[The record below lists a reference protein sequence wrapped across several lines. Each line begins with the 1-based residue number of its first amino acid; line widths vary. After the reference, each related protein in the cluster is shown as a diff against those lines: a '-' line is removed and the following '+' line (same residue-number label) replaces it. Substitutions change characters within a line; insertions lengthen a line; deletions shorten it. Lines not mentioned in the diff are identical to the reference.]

1 VSGELRI
8 NGSLRPP
15 LTSGDSGPGNRWLLF
30 LQGCARPCTD
40 RCLNPHYLD
49 PLGGRLVS
57 LEELRV
63 VAGEVAAGA
72 FGRVEGLTLLGGEPT
87 DQAAALSPL
96 LALVRTLGLSVM
108 LYSGHPLAWF
118 QRSENAAALA
128 LLEHVDILVDGPF
141 LPRLAAPGLRWRGSS
156 NQRVLRLTER
166 YSAAELEAERA
177 PVGVT
182 LTLRG
187 SGPPALSGLQDR
199 AAAAAV
205 ESIVERHAAAARAG
219 KKPFEVPTRRR
230 RGTGNG

>member
-1 VSGELRI
+1 MSGELRI

-15 LTSGDSGPGNRWLLF
+15 LIARDSGPGDRWLLF

-40 RCLNPHYLD
+40 RCLNPRYLD
-49 PLGGRLVS
+49 PSGGRLAS

-63 VAGEVAAGA
+63 VAGQVAVGA

-87 DQAAALSPL
+87 DQAPALRPL
-96 LALVRTLGLSVM
+96 LALVRGLGLSVM

-118 QRSENAAALA
+118 ERQENAAALA
-128 LLEHVDILVDGPF
+128 LLDHVDILVDGPF

-156 NQRVLRLTER
+156 NQRILRLTER
-166 YSAAELEAERA
+166 YTAADLEAEQLRA
-177 PVGVT
+177 GVT

-187 SGPPALSGLQDR
+187 SGPPTLSGLQDR

-205 ESIVERHAAAARAG
+205 EAIVDRHAAAARSLEEASS
-219 KKPFEVPTRRR
+219 
-230 RGTGNG
+230 